1 MDRLK
6 AMQVFVEVVDRGS
19 LSAAAQRLDMS
30 RAMVS
35 RYLAELEAWVGVR
48 LLHRTTRR
56 LSLTPAG
63 SETLPRCRRML
74 DLVGD
79 MHEAVATPDAEP
91 RGELRM
97 TVSLSF
103 GAAQLGGAVADFVAR
118 HREQIVI
125 DAESASV
132 RDPSV
137 QQELNRLLDA
147 LNGHA
152 AAVSQAQRSLRA
164 LAPA

>member
-19 LSAAAQRLDMS
+19 LSAAAQRLDVS

-35 RYLAELEAWVGVR
+35 RYQAELEEWVGVR

-63 SETLPRCRRML
+63 ADTLPRCRPMPA
-74 DLVGD
+74 LVGD
-79 MHEAVATPDAEP
+79 MHEAVSTPDSEP
-91 RGELRM
+91 RGDLRL

-103 GAAQLGGAVADFVAR
+103 AAAQLAR
-118 HREQIVI
+118 EV
-125 DAESASV
+125 
-132 RDPSV
+132 
-137 QQELNRLLDA
+137 
-147 LNGHA
+147 
-152 AAVSQAQRSLRA
+152 
-164 LAPA
+164 